1 MKIKIY
7 KLEQVENVTILHK
20 NEKEIRKDV
29 KSTIQ
34 DGWILLG
41 NTMFGYQKN
50 YLDIPYSNLEN
61 FIKEFGNDFDFIKI
75 ENGYKVLYT
84 KFTRVVPEAKDLIRE
99 IFSI

>member
-1 MKIKIY
+1 MEIY
-7 KLEQVENVTILHK
+7 KLEQVENLTMLHK

-29 KSTIQ
+29 QSAIH

-41 NTMFGYQKN
+41 DTMFGYQKN
-50 YLDIPYSNLEN
+50 YLDISYKKIES
-61 FIKEFGNDFDFIKI
+61 FIKEFGNEFDFIKT

-84 KFTRVVPEAKDLIRE
+84 KFTRTVPEAKDLIRD